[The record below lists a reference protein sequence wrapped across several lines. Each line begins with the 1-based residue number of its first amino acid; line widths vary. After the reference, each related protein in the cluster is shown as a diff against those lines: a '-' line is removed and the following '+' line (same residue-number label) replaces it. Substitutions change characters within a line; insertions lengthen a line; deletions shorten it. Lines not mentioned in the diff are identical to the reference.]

1 MSEVN
6 FVEVTEANGNRRMI
20 NVLNISLVEE
30 YQSPDYNMIYMN
42 INGADGKHVII
53 YVQDSYDSILA
64 AIKDVLNVI
73 EPGE

>member
-6 FVEVTEANGNRRMI
+6 FVEVTEANGNRRLI
-20 NVLNISLVEE
+20 NVVNISLVEE
-30 YQSPDYNMIYMN
+30 YPSPDYNMIYMN